1 MEYAKNIFIENVK
14 DTFLNIWLWIPLVV
28 AIFYILIKNNSWK
41 RFLVNLF
48 SILFFLMLSL
58 RIAKQWVGEKEEFV
72 SVVVAIGCF
81 LLCLIRSMKF
91 IIFVLLCFIGLLVI
105 FWNIEDIIYQFIQ
118 GLLISSFVYLLS
130 LYIINCIVKE
140 RSNYISDEYT
150 KAGYL
155 VGDVNLLILFICF
168 ILNLILLISLF
179 KLIYIIT

>member
-14 DTFLNIWLWIPLVV
+14 DTFFNIWLWIPLVI

-48 SILFFLMLSL
+48 SILFILMLSFW
-58 RIAKQWVGEKEEFV
+58 IAKQWVGEKEEFV

-81 LLCLIRSMKF
+81 LLYVIRSMKF
-91 IIFVLLCFIGLLVI
+91 IIFVLLYFIGLLVV
-105 FWNIEDIIYQFIQ
+105 FWNIENIIYQFIQ

-130 LYIINCIVKE
+130 LYIINCIIKE

-168 ILNLILLISLF
+168 ILNLILQISLF
-179 KLIYIIT
+179 KLLYIIT